1 MLPEVRSLD
10 VAAISVHFRG
20 VKTLLLLLI
29 VTLNACCDETDARLS
44 SVPPRNIVPM
54 EVKERAQAAVQKIV
68 DETVRGN
75 FKAALDSMN
84 PDFVKV
90 ISRPYGGPEKY
101 KAALMDQMN
110 EMGQNG
116 LVFQAAITRRA
127 DIAFEVDY
135 GFEPHIVNGEPV
147 IGKDGKVQQIARYR
161 SWMVFVP
168 TVKDFQ
174 YLDKS
179 TEPAKLRKFR
189 KWDFEVAI
197 SPKKDENWTLINGSS
212 VNALQLRKLFKFL
225 PKDDKSFQFPEVKNE
240 EIKDR

>member
-1 MLPEVRSLD
+1 MLLVVRSLD
-10 VAAISVHFRG
+10 VGVLSGHFRR
-20 VKTLLLLLI
+20 VKTLLLVLT
-29 VTLNACCDETDARLS
+29 VTFNAFGNETDARLS

-54 EVKERAQAAVQKIV
+54 EVKERAQNAVQKVV

-75 FKAALDSMN
+75 FQAALDSMN
-84 PDFVKV
+84 PGFVRV
-90 ISRPYGGPEKY
+90 ISRPYGGPAQY
-101 KAALMDQMN
+101 KAGLMRQMK

-116 LVFQAAITRRA
+116 LTFQAAITRKA

-135 GFEPHIVNGEPV
+135 GFEDQIVNGEV
-147 IGKDGKVQQIARYR
+147 VLGEDGEPRQVARYR

-174 YLDKS
+174 YLDRS
-179 TEPAKLRKFR
+179 TEPARLRKFR

-197 SPKKDENWTLINGSS
+197 SPKKDESWTFINGSS

-225 PKDDKSFQFPEVKNE
+225 PKDDKTFQFPEVKYE
-240 EIKDR
+240 EVK